1 MPDRCSQSVPGALT
15 RDKPR
20 PGAAERRG
28 ERCRFQHHGDPHPA
42 ARPPPEPVAD
52 PGPAAGQG
60 RAARRCAGPRHPVMR
75 LKEAEGRAARKEKRK
90 QKKKEKMGEG
100 RKEARKEKGSL
111 YSPVS
116 RTHDADAERRHAA
129 VLGPVTSTASG
140 PAPGAC
146 GRNGRQAAR
155 ARGPESVLPPG
166 RRHQRGDA
174 PCARPGGVPL
184 GAGNGS
190 SFTSWE
196 GGGGGGIE
204 EGREGGGVRWQR
216 GSAELALCATCPA
229 SQMDTG

>member
-1 MPDRCSQSVPGALT
+1 MSAAAFSTMETRTPPPD
-15 RDKPR
+15 PR
-20 PGAAERRG
+20 RNLLRTPAPLLGRG
-28 ERCRFQHHGDPHPA
+28 ERHGAVRAPA
-42 ARPPPEPVAD
+42 SRDAPE
-52 PGPAAGQG
+52 GGG
-60 RAARRCAGPRHPVMR
+60 GT
-75 LKEAEGRAARKEKRK
+75 GSEKGK
-90 QKKKEKMGEG
+90 KKTKKKEKMGEG